1 MVPISPEIYSST
13 AVVMDNRGLADYIAR
28 TQQRLAAQKAAKDEA
43 LDKYFNDLQNKINT
57 AGVRTQDLKMNPADP
72 NSPGILTD
80 IEQWGNNWMQ
90 NKEAIRKG
98 GLPQQQHLNKFQEI
112 IRKIQQSKDRAK
124 TSDEINKLRIE
135 GKIDEEDFPTV
146 QKIDASIYDP
156 RGYKEDGI
164 TEYSLGDF
172 SAFVPTWDVPKRK
185 QYIDFAASGIDPA
198 GRINEKT
205 VIDPYTGNKVTTFD
219 KVYTQDQLRKMAE
232 KAIAIGSDKSGLKTY
247 KNLLKEGERDIPS
260 EEFISLAKAYNSVFR
275 DDAMD
280 TPLKVAAA
288 DIILNKMGVV
298 GSGRIAEGRPSKG
311 ATFNFGGG
319 GQTQQELSGNA
330 LDEVGSVKPVPISTK
345 TKKGIIGKGTIENG
359 VARDDRGNLYTG
371 EVSFT
376 YDFIPANLAAVLSY
390 NKTPLAKYLPIIVQY
405 KDGEAVGITQ
415 PGKPAINRKL
425 VENAQLK
432 YNTETQKG
440 QQPEF
445 GRAMQPQPKETK
457 PPFKLP
463 PGFKKF

>member
-13 AVVMDNRGLADYIAR
+13 AVVMDNRGLSDYIAR
-28 TQQRLAAQKAAKDEA
+28 TQQRLATQKAAKDEA
-43 LDKYFNDLQNKINT
+43 LDKFFTDLKMKINP
-57 AGVRTQDLKMNPADP
+57 AGMRTQDTPGFNQKLQAWIAD
-72 NSPGILTD
+72 GIA
-80 IEQWGNNWMQ
+80 
-90 NKEAIRKG
+90 NKNEIAKG
-98 GLPQQQHLNKFQEI
+98 GLAKQNHLMKYQELL
-112 IRKIQQSKDRAK
+112 RDVDQSKQEAQLQADL
-124 TSDEINKLRIE
+124 DEKKKNDELE
-135 GKIDEEDFPTV
+135 EEDLPTLENV
-146 QKIDASIYDP
+146 SKSIYDP
-156 RGYKEDGI
+156 LHYKNLE
-164 TEYSLGDF
+164 TKTPYSMADF
-172 SAFVPTWDVPKRK
+172 SFSKPAWDVARRK
-185 QYIDFAASGIDPA
+185 QFIDFVSAGVQPA
-198 GRINEKT
+198 GKINEKT
-205 VIDPYTGNKVTTFD
+205 TIDPYTGNKVTTFD
-219 KVYTQDQLRKMAE
+219 KVYTQDQLRDITQ
-232 KAIAIGSDKSGLKTY
+232 KAIAISSDSGGLKTY
-247 KNLLKEGERDIPS
+247 KRLLKQGAQQIPS
-260 EEFISLAKAYNSVFR
+260 EEFIALAKAYNSINP
-275 DDAMD
+275 DDPMD
-280 TPLKVAAA
+280 TPLKVAMA
-288 DIILNKMGVV
+288 DIVLGKSGVM

-311 ATFNFGGG
+311 TTFNFGGV

-345 TKKGIIGKGTIENG
+345 TKKGIVGKGTIENG

-445 GRAMQPQPKETK
+445 GRTIQQPKSPIKTSPVLKGIPEG
-457 PPFKLP
+457 
-463 PGFKKF
+463 GF

>member
-57 AGVRTQDLKMNPADP
+57 AGVRTQDLKMNPANP

-98 GLPQQQHLNKFQEI
+98 GLPQQQYLNKFQEI

-205 VIDPYTGNKVTTFD
+205 VVDSYTGNKVTTFD
-219 KVYTQDQLRKMAE
+219 KVYTQDQLKKMAE

-298 GSGRIAEGRPSKG
+298 GTGRTAEGRPSKG
-311 ATFNFGGG
+311 TTINFGGG
-319 GQTQQELSGNA
+319 AGETVRNLYDDVKALANRAAQKDLGAAMNEVPSADAQIKLIQIAQKAKNDSNLSQKNTYLKVEPDGVLWIYKVTKRDSKGGA
-330 LDEVGSVKPVPISTK
+330 IQGERITRVTKEDLDLPFQPGVAEERQVIAGAKKEVQKVVPAKKPVAL
-345 TKKGIIGKGTIENG
+345 KG
-359 VARDDRGNLYTG
+359 V
-371 EVSFT
+371 
-376 YDFIPANLAAVLSY
+376 
-390 NKTPLAKYLPIIVQY
+390 
-405 KDGEAVGITQ
+405 
-415 PGKPAINRKL
+415 
-425 VENAQLK
+425 
-432 YNTETQKG
+432 
-440 QQPEF
+440 
-445 GRAMQPQPKETK
+445 PQG
-457 PPFKLP
+457 
-463 PGFKKF
+463 GF